1 MNLGID
7 CPAMPGEPD
16 GKKSMKHFFEKR
28 DFGGHYLSLWFVVLM
43 AFVTPICCWS
53 VRNLRLDNEFQKWLP
68 DQDPEVLALNWARE
82 QFPMDEQILLSWDGS
97 SINDPRIEKLVEQLV
112 GKPDNHGTKRGG
124 LPYVSSVIDP
134 RQAVRTLLENGIAPR
149 AAVTRLEGTLL
160 GAGPLRL
167 RLTETGRSA
176 LKKTRRELQVAT
188 KARFGVQ
195 LSIQDST
202 PDLMPLITIPL
213 PQQMAESQSDAV
225 LPAILSPAGELIDEE
240 TIDHDLQVTWEGMKF
255 GQAKTREIAAWI
267 CAYCPKRGDG
277 KPLVETCFFVIGSP
291 VALTVGISEAGM
303 ADQAETVAAIRQASR
318 LSGIPGDALHLV
330 GSVVSASELNSEVL
344 NSAWN
349 NSFPLTQ
356 LHRRSVILAAAL
368 MSLLL
373 TYALIRNLQ
382 LATLVML
389 ISLFSPFCCMA
400 LIPATGGTMNMV
412 LIVLPVLLVGLT
424 LSGAIHVVNY
434 WRHAASHDPTRAIAE
449 TVHTSWG
456 PCFLASITTAI
467 GLISL
472 CTSSL
477 APVRQLGLYGALGA
491 MLSFL
496 MVVYGLPSLM
506 QLWPVAPPATNELEH
521 PGWRAFGKRLTQ
533 HAGWQSVLVIAMSL
547 GLSLG
552 LTQLR
557 VENRLVGHFPE
568 QSRISQ
574 DYWYTETN
582 LAGAMPVNTIVRF
595 DEQSQK
601 ETNFLDRLELIRK
614 IQLQMS
620 NHDEISGSVSLADFQ
635 PVSESPA
642 EDAGFLQKS
651 KYNKK
656 ATLIQQRIRD
666 GEIENAR
673 TFYTVSE
680 RGHDLY
686 VKGDQRLN
694 QPADELWRITAQ
706 VNVMTDHHFSIVL
719 ADLHQIT
726 QDVLKLQPGAQHSI
740 TGPMPLSVRTQEAVW
755 QSLISS
761 MTLAGLLIFAV
772 FMVMLRNLGGALMA
786 MIPNVLPLMVV
797 FGVYSW
803 MHQRIEIGAMIT
815 ASIALG
821 TAVHGTLH
829 FLTWVRIAMK
839 KGASRPEAII
849 DALALCGP
857 AIWQSSLIIVIGSLA
872 LVPAELGLISRFG
885 WLMASVMVATLFGN
899 LVLMPQLVSG
909 PWGWVFEVKKTRLI
923 EHANSQ
929 EMHPS
934 QKMQAGSAND
944 SDPVSEADE
953 GKGPPAPH
961 IKPIDPSRKKRRP
974 TS

>member
-1 MNLGID
+1 
-7 CPAMPGEPD
+7 
-16 GKKSMKHFFEKR
+16 MKHFFEKR
-28 DFGGHYLSLWFVVLM
+28 DFCGHHLSLWFVVLM
-43 AFVTPICCWS
+43 VFVTPICCWS
-53 VRNLRLDNEFQKWLP
+53 VRNLHLDNEVQKWLP
-68 DQDPEVLALNWARE
+68 DHEPEVLALNWARE

-134 RQAVRTLLENGIAPR
+134 RQVMRTLLENGIGPR
-149 AAVTRLEGTLL
+149 EAVTRFEGTLL

-167 RLTETGRSA
+167 RLTETGRAA
-176 LKKTRRELQVAT
+176 LKKTRRELQLAT

-195 LSIQDST
+195 LAIQDST

-213 PQQMAESQSDAV
+213 PKETAESQSDAV
-225 LPAILSPAGELIDEE
+225 LPAILSPAGQLIDEE
-240 TIDHDLQVTWEGMKF
+240 TVDHDLQVTWEGMKV
-255 GQAKTREIAAWI
+255 GQAKTREIAEWI

-303 ADQAETVAAIRQASR
+303 ADQAETVAAIREASR
-318 LSGIPGDALHLV
+318 LSGIPTDSLHLI

-368 MSLLL
+368 VSALL

-382 LATLVML
+382 LATLVLL
-389 ISLFSPFCCMA
+389 ISLFSPFCSMA

-412 LIVLPVLLVGLT
+412 LIVIPMLLVVLT

-434 WRHAASHDPTRAIAE
+434 WRHAVIQDPTRAIDE
-449 TVHTSWG
+449 TVQTPWG

-467 GLISL
+467 GMSSL

-477 APVRQLGLYGALGA
+477 APVRELGLYGALGA
-491 MLSFL
+491 TLSL
-496 MVVYGLPSLM
+496 VMVVYGLPSLM
-506 QLWPVAPPATNELEH
+506 QLWPVAPPVAKELEH
-521 PGWRAFGKRLTQ
+521 PGWRAFAKRLTE
-533 HAGWQSVLVIAMSL
+533 HAGWLSVLLIAMSL

-552 LTQLR
+552 LTQMR
-557 VENRLVGHFPE
+557 AENRLVGQFPE

-574 DYWYTETN
+574 DYWFMETN

-614 IQLQMS
+614 IQNQMS

-666 GEIENAR
+666 GEIESAR
-673 TFYTVSE
+673 SFYTVSE

-686 VKGDQRLN
+686 VKGDQRIN
-694 QPADELWRITAQ
+694 QPGDELWRITAQ
-706 VNVMTDHHFSIVL
+706 VNVMTDNHSSTVL

-740 TGPMPLSVRTQEAVW
+740 TGPMPLSVRTQQAIW

-761 MTLAGLLIFAV
+761 FTLACLLVFAV
-772 FMVMLRNLGGALMA
+772 FMVMLRNIGGAMMA
-786 MIPNVLPLMVV
+786 MLPNILPVMMV
-797 FGVYSW
+797 FGVYSS
-803 MHQRIEIGAMIT
+803 MNQRIELGAMIT
-815 ASIALG
+815 ACIALG
-821 TAVHGTLH
+821 IAAHGTLH
-829 FLTWVRIAMK
+829 FLTWFRIALK
-839 KGASRPEAII
+839 KGASRPEATI
-849 DALALCGP
+849 DAFEHCGP
-857 AIWQSSLIIVIGSLA
+857 AIWQSTLIIAIGSLA

-885 WLMASVMVATLFGN
+885 WLMATVMGATLFGN

-909 PWGWVFEVKKTRLI
+909 PWGWVFEPKKNQSS
-923 EHANSQ
+923 EPANSQ
-929 EMHPS
+929 ETQAS
-934 QKMQAGSAND
+934 LEMQAESENY

-961 IKPIDPSRKKRRP
+961 INPVDASRKKRRP